1 MTLTKELFVNSL
13 ISALYLVILVI
24 IFEIIFFFIKIKKD
38 IEANSLRLINK
49 IPDIPIDKIISMSRI
64 KNENQNEII
73 TNMKKTFEDLVSE
86 NQTKLKNRR
95 TKSVIIVGVILIIF
109 ATITILMT
117 IFLKSTI
124 DFKKLIAF
132 VMLTFVL
139 TVVCE
144 IIFYFEVF
152 SKVKTTNDDSLLV
165 EFYKQL
171 TSFD

>member
-24 IFEIIFFFIKIKKD
+24 IFEIIFFFLKIKKD

-49 IPDIPIDKIISMSRI
+49 IPDIPIDKIISMSGI

-73 TNMKKTFEDLVSE
+73 RNIKTSLEDLVSE
-86 NQTKLKNRR
+86 NQSKLKNKR
-95 TKSVIIVGVILIIF
+95 TKIVITLFTIIVIF
-109 ATITILMT
+109 AIIIILMSV
-117 IFLKSTI
+117 FLKSMI

-132 VMLTFVL
+132 VTLTFVL
-139 TVVCE
+139 TAVCE
-144 IIFYFEVF
+144 IIFYFEIF

-171 TSFD
+171 TSFE

>member
-38 IEANSLRLINK
+38 IEANSLRLIDK
-49 IPDIPIDKIISMSRI
+49 IPDIPIDKIISMSGI

-73 TNMKKTFEDLVSE
+73 RNIKTSLEDLVSE
-86 NQTKLKNRR
+86 NQSKLKNKR
-95 TKSVIIVGVILIIF
+95 TKIVITLFILIVIF
-109 ATITILMT
+109 ASIIILMSV
-117 IFLKSTI
+117 FFKSII

-132 VMLTFVL
+132 VTLTFVL
-139 TVVCE
+139 TAVCE

-152 SKVKTTNDDSLLV
+152 SKVKTTNDNSLLV

-171 TSFD
+171 TSFE

>member
-38 IEANSLRLINK
+38 IEANSLRLIDK
-49 IPDIPIDKIISMSRI
+49 IPDIPIDKIISISGI

-73 TNMKKTFEDLVSE
+73 SNMKTSLEDLVSE
-86 NQTKLKNRR
+86 NKSKLKNRR
-95 TKSVIIVGVILIIF
+95 TKIVITLFMLIVIF
-109 ATITILMT
+109 AIIIILMSV
-117 IFLKSTI
+117 FFKSSI

-132 VMLTFVL
+132 VTLTFVL
-139 TVVCE
+139 TAVCE
-144 IIFYFEVF
+144 IIFYFEIF

-171 TSFD
+171 TSFE

>member
-38 IEANSLRLINK
+38 IEANSLRLIDK
-49 IPDIPIDKIISMSRI
+49 IPDIPIDKIISISGI

-73 TNMKKTFEDLVSE
+73 SNMKTSLEDLVSE
-86 NQTKLKNRR
+86 NQSKLKNRR
-95 TKSVIIVGVILIIF
+95 TKIVITLFMLIVIF
-109 ATITILMT
+109 AIIIILMSV
-117 IFLKSTI
+117 FFKSSI

-132 VMLTFVL
+132 VTLTFVL
-139 TVVCE
+139 TAVCE
-144 IIFYFEVF
+144 IIFYFEIF

-171 TSFD
+171 TSFE

>member
-38 IEANSLRLINK
+38 IEANSLRLIDK
-49 IPDIPIDKIISMSRI
+49 IPDIPIDKIISMSGI

-73 TNMKKTFEDLVSE
+73 RNIKTSLEDLVSE
-86 NQTKLKNRR
+86 NQSKLKNRR
-95 TKSVIIVGVILIIF
+95 TKIVIILVVLIVIF
-109 ATITILMT
+109 ASIIILMT
-117 IFLKSTI
+117 IFFKSII

-132 VMLTFVL
+132 VLLTFVL
-139 TVVCE
+139 TAVCE

-171 TSFD
+171 TSFE